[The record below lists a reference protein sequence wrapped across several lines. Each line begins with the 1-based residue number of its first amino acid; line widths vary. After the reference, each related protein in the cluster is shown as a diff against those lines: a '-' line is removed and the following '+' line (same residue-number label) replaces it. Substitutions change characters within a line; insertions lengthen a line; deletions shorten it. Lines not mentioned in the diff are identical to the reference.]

1 MVGSS
6 VENRAVRAVLLV
18 SAFAVCALSA
28 GHLAALPGD
37 APDRAAPLFQP
48 VQDTGGGAV
57 SSGPARLN
65 PEQTPSFLEL
75 NDALAATRAK
85 VETLARAVEMAR
97 TVGELRQQLAH
108 ARTEN
113 QRLLDELE
121 RARVKV
127 AERERSGEAANERI
141 AELAIAAQQVAAEAA
156 RARQELNDA
165 NRRYADL
172 EKRLANAQAELAS
185 AKVQIEEADAA
196 TASRIKEL
204 IDASEQSDA
213 EVNRLRDRLLAT
225 EQRIGSLVRARV
237 DAEARLAELRPGLEA
252 ARQEAARL
260 RGQLAKAQTEL
271 DEAGAGRAAAE
282 EERNAA
288 RVQSEFLAGRLRREL
303 AAANE
308 KMKRVMAKNGEL
320 EAELGSLRAAAAAAA
335 DAAQENMLAVE
346 SRIDALDA
354 ALDDQ
359 GSAGATPEAADVAID
374 LAPAGAAGDRRGS
387 TGASPRDQANGGAD
401 VVGSRISGASSN
413 TGPDRTEP
421 SDPEPPAAPGPL
433 AELTAGLAPD
443 ARPQAQRLLGDLN
456 AKADGRAL
464 MITVPGASLFQTDSE
479 TIDEAA
485 HATLAKLAELAK
497 LYDDRSLLILGH
509 TDALGEAA
517 YNQYLSTRRAEVVR
531 DFLVENFEIEEARLA
546 IEGRGEEQPIASNAT
561 RDGRMAN
568 RRVEVLLLN

>member
-1 MVGSS
+1 
-6 VENRAVRAVLLV
+6 LLV

-85 VETLARAVEMAR
+85 VETLARAAEMAR

-121 RARVKV
+121 RARVEV

-271 DEAGAGRAAAE
+271 DEAGAARAAAE

-288 RVQSEFLAGRLRREL
+288 RVQSEFLVGRLRREL

-308 KMKRVMAKNGEL
+308 KMKQVMAKNGEL
-320 EAELGSLRAAAAAAA
+320 EAERGSLRAAASAAA

-354 ALDDQ
+354 ALGGIAPVLAAASDDQ

-456 AKADGRAL
+456 AKADGRGL

-531 DFLVENFEIEEARLA
+531 DFLVENFEIEETRLA